1 MIILTLGK
9 PATIFGQNLACTE
22 ILQDRGFR
30 EVVRIKSD
38 EVFKD
43 TIVNF

>member
-1 MIILTLGK
+1 MTL
-9 PATIFGQNLACTE
+9 FGQNLACTE
-22 ILQDRGFR
+22 ILQDHGFR
-30 EVVRIKSD
+30 EVARIKSD